1 MFTLRKCFT
10 TILILSVLL
19 SACSNVA
26 TPKKLL
32 AETVNITLNTNPISP
47 VVGNN
52 EIILD
57 IQDTNGQPLTGAKVE
72 ISADHTDMSGMI
84 MNGLATEQGTGKYA
98 ITADFS
104 MSGTWKITVTVQKD
118 NLDFKKDFVLIIS

>member
-19 SACSNVA
+19 SACSDVS
-26 TPKKLL
+26 TPQKLS
-32 AETVNITLNTNPISP
+32 AETISITLNTDPKTP

-52 EIILD
+52 GIILD

-84 MNGLATEQGTGKYA
+84 MNGLATEQEKGKYA

-118 NLDFKKDFVLIIS
+118 NLDFKKDFQMTIP

>member
-1 MFTLRKCFT
+1 MITLRKCFT
-10 TILILSVLL
+10 TILILSVLIT
-19 SACSNVA
+19 ACSKA
-26 TPKKLL
+26 TTPQQLPS
-32 AETVNITLNTNPISP
+32 ETVNITLNTDPRTP

-52 EIILD
+52 ELIFD
-57 IQDTNGQPLTGAKVE
+57 IQDANGQPLLGAKVE

-84 MNGLATEQGTGKYA
+84 MSGLATEQENGKYA

-118 NLDFKKDFVLIIS
+118 NLDFKKDFQMTIP

>member
-19 SACSNVA
+19 SACSDVS
-26 TPKKLL
+26 TPQKLSV
-32 AETVNITLNTNPISP
+32 ETISITLNTDPKTP

-52 EIILD
+52 GIILD

-84 MNGLATEQGTGKYA
+84 MNGLATEQEKGKYA

-118 NLDFKKDFVLIIS
+118 NLDFKKDFQMTIP